1 MSRPLP
7 SFSETFGMSPIN
19 SIPSIYEHED
29 SEYDST
35 PDDEE
40 PVSTP
45 KFKKL
50 RPIRS
55 LNKTS
60 QRILLNVHQY
70 FTQEKEKKEDLVE
83 KSKVL
88 ERTARAVGL
97 TRQTVSKYISSGD
110 VIETPDKKRS
120 RRDEVDKMDDFTLCV
135 LRAIYS
141 ESD

>member
-1 MSRPLP
+1 
-7 SFSETFGMSPIN
+7 MSPIN

-55 LNKTS
+55 LNKIS
-60 QRILLNVHQY
+60 QRILLNVHHY
-70 FTQEKEKKEDLVE
+70 FTQEKEKKDLVE
-83 KSKVL
+83 KSK
-88 ERTARAVGL
+88 ED
-97 TRQTVSKYISSGD
+97 SSS
-110 VIETPDKKRS
+110 VRPELS
-120 RRDEVDKMDDFTLCV
+120 V
-135 LRAIYS
+135 
-141 ESD
+141 